1 MYSASLIM
9 SKEKIIKSS
18 DDPDRVA
25 WTFLTNH
32 SHVLISLAGN
42 GNLRVRDIAQQVSIT
57 ERAVLKILGELEE
70 AGIITRTREGRR
82 THYSIHRDR
91 PLRHQVEAHCT
102 TGHLLAMIGKRAPV
116 AIASRQRNK
125 PGF

>member
-1 MYSASLIM
+1 MYFDSFFM
-9 SKEKIIKSS
+9 SKRKVTKPLAS
-18 DDPDRVA
+18 PDRVA

-42 GNLRVRDIAQQVSIT
+42 SNLRVRDIAQQVSIT

-82 THYSIHRDR
+82 THYTIHRDR
-91 PLRHQVEAHCT
+91 HLRHQVEAHCT

-116 AIASRQRNK
+116 ADASR
-125 PGF
+125 

>member
-1 MYSASLIM
+1 MYCDSLFMSKVKLKKPSASL
-9 SKEKIIKSS
+9 
-18 DDPDRVA
+18 DRVP

-32 SHVLISLAGN
+32 SHVLISLASN
-42 GNLRVRDIAQQVSIT
+42 GNLRVRDIAEQVSIT

-82 THYSIHRDR
+82 THYTIHRDR

-102 TGHLLAMIGKRAPV
+102 TGHLLAMIGKRTPV
-116 AIASRQRNK
+116 ANASR
-125 PGF
+125 

>member
-1 MYSASLIM
+1 MTKASAST
-9 SKEKIIKSS
+9 
-18 DDPDRVA
+18 DRAA

-42 GNLRVRDIAQQVSIT
+42 GNLRVRDIAEQVFIT

-82 THYSIHRDR
+82 THYAIHRDR

-102 TGHLLAMIGKRAPV
+102 TGHLLAMIGKRSSV
-116 AIASRQRNK
+116 ASTAHRK
-125 PGF
+125 KA

>member
-1 MYSASLIM
+1 MTKPSAS
-9 SKEKIIKSS
+9 
-18 DDPDRVA
+18 PDRVA

-42 GNLRVRDIAQQVSIT
+42 GNLRVRDIAEQVSIT

-82 THYSIHRDR
+82 THYT
-91 PLRHQVEAHCT
+91 HCT
-102 TGHLLAMIGKRAPV
+102 TGHLLALIGKRAPV
-116 AIASRQRNK
+116 ANASR
-125 PGF
+125 